1 MIFGQPTYHL
11 LRIGIETLF
20 DIYTEY
26 RFINVNVT
34 FSQNYTRVDIYA
46 EFAVVMT
53 FSQNCT
59 IRHPISIVR
68 YYSNAL

>member
-46 EFAVVMT
+46 EFAVVMRMQPSVKIAQ
-53 FSQNCT
+53 FVIQ
-59 IRHPISIVR
+59 
-68 YYSNAL
+68 